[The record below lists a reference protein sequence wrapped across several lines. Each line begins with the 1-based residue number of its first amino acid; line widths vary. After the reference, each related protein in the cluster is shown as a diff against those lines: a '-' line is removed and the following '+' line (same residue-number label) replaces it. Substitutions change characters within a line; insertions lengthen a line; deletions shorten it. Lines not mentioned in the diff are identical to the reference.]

1 MVSATAVE
9 ETAMTRNRIIE
20 RARARCRRN
29 PVPELPEVQAS
40 DVLAAVVI
48 ALFVGTL
55 LLIARLFT

>member
-1 MVSATAVE
+1 
-9 ETAMTRNRIIE
+9 MTRNRIIE

-40 DVLAAVVI
+40 DVLAAVVL

-55 LLIARLFT
+55 LLMARVF